1 MDNKK
6 IVAGILILIP
16 FVAYFILPL
25 YNSQYPEAFGLLSS
39 SLMSSPFGL
48 LFIGATA
55 TAINLVIA
63 LVWSAISRARP
74 LRIL

>member
-1 MDNKK
+1 M
-6 IVAGILILIP
+6 
-16 FVAYFILPL
+16 AYFILPL

-63 LVWSAISRARP
+63 LVWSAISPGKASP
-74 LRIL
+74 DFIKGIEGA